1 MMKSTL
7 LAALRTVTD
16 VQLAAVALQLAEK
29 HPEDFA
35 NILANELGIDAV
47 KIPLLQEDT
56 RLPIEFVPGN
66 LPGSREQPRF
76 AIVKVFSRG
85 MKEPA
90 FYRIAIVHYDEAV
103 RELQDSRKKV
113 DVIKFIRNEYCLT
126 LLEAKNI
133 VEVIMEQ
140 TCGTR
145 NHDSD

>member
-56 RLPIEFVPGN
+56 RLPIELVPI
-66 LPGSREQPRF
+66 EEPRF
-76 AIVKVFSRG
+76 AIIKVQVRG

-90 FYRIAIVHYDEAV
+90 FYRIAIHHYYEAI
-103 RELQDSRKKV
+103 RELNGLHRKV

-133 VEVIMEQ
+133 VEVIIEHI
-140 TCGTR
+140 GDKAL
-145 NHDSD
+145 NHYRG